1 MTSVEP
7 CSSEHPQH
15 TGRQV
20 GGNCRIMGPKAL
32 VVRVIPAQ
40 GTYSTLGDK
49 WEISLESGG
58 PKHPHLSSKAENQA
72 PNLERVDPA
81 QSPGEGDN

>member
-1 MTSVEP
+1 MGDKGDISVELIVRPKTPTILLQTQGGPVGDKWGASVEP

-40 GTYSTLGDK
+40 GTYSTL
-49 WEISLESGG
+49 ETSG
-58 PKHPHLSSKAENQA
+58 
-72 PNLERVDPA
+72 R
-81 QSPGEGDN
+81 